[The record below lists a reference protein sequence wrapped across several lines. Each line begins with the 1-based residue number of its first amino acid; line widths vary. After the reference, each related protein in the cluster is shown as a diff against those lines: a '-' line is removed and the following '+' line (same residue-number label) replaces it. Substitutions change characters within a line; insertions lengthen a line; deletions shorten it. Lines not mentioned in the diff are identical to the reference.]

1 MTDPIPTRAELAEI
15 PRISAAQARTLVEQ
29 EGAVLVDTRDR
40 RLFDNSHAVGAIS
53 IPLREIQA
61 AASEARRGLLPR
73 DGRLVFYCT

>member
-61 AASEARRGLLPR
+61 SEARRGLLPR